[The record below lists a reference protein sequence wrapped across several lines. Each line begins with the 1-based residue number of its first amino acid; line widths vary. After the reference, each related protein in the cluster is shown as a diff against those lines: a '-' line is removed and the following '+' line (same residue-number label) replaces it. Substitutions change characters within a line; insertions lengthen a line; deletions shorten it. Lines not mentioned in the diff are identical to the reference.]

1 MSKRD
6 DINELYVSS
15 QKLGEFCKI
24 VFWFNCA
31 LAIANL
37 FLSGLLLETLTAF
50 QIILSMAFVAVSLI
64 DDGLYWYSAESE
76 RRKNNFQTAFG
87 IKFSELE
94 TEEYYNNNLSPSVLK
109 YAVNTFESNYFS
121 KFIASKMLFKSA
133 IKSLVAVIVLIS
145 AGWLIA
151 DKSILLVISQAIFS
165 AYIVED
171 TFLLA
176 IYTNRL
182 NKLYDSIYSM
192 LVTDGIHKSQQIP
205 ILLLYSVEYESV
217 KAH

>member
-1 MSKRD
+1 
-6 DINELYVSS
+6 
-15 QKLGEFCKI
+15 
-24 VFWFNCA
+24 
-31 LAIANL
+31 
-37 FLSGLLLETLTAF
+37 
-50 QIILSMAFVAVSLI
+50 MAFVAVSLI

-171 TFLLA
+171 TVSLRFKQTDWTSFMIVFILCLLRMEFIRA
-176 IYTNRL
+176 NKYRFCFYTVL
-182 NKLYDSIYSM
+182 NM
-192 LVTDGIHKSQQIP
+192 R
-205 ILLLYSVEYESV
+205 
-217 KAH
+217 A